1 MKNKFQFINLDGKDD
16 NLESNNSKEIIKDE
30 KEKQNNNRKKQI
42 KHKIYISF
50 ETRLLTMIS
59 LIFILFLG
67 TCYFI
72 LKTINYGQNESIKY
86 NESTDIY
93 YEVCQNNQSE
103 CLDEGLI
110 YNSSNI
116 SKINTSFD
124 YIVEY
129 SKKIESNISYYI
141 TAKTRVY
148 DRNEIDKLL
157 FKEEETLINKDNY
170 KSIEKKLKI
179 NETIEI
185 DYTKY
190 LNKIIPYITTGN
202 TQSYGE
208 IQLSLFLKDEEETR
222 EVSSL
227 VIPLVGNRFHIS
239 KNIISNEN
247 QIIEITPNEWNDNN
261 IKYALI
267 ASILIVL
274 CLILVYRCARLIILV
289 TTNRSNYQKKLH
301 SILREYDRLIVIARD
316 GYKANKEKEII
327 KLESFEELLKT
338 RELIQKPI
346 IYSKINDIKSD
357 FIVEDEE
364 KIYKFT
370 LKERN

>member
-1 MKNKFQFINLDGKDD
+1 MKNKFQFISLDEKDD

-30 KEKQNNNRKKQI
+30 KEKKNNNRKKQI

-72 LKTINYGQNESIKY
+72 LKTINYGQNESIIY

-93 YEVCQNNQSE
+93 YEVCQNNQSD

-190 LNKIIPYITTGN
+190 LNKIIPYIITGN

-208 IQLSLFLKDEEETR
+208 IQLSLFLKDDEETR

-227 VIPLVGNRFHIS
+227 VIPLVGNSFHIS

-289 TTNRSNYQKKLH
+289 TTNRSNYQKNLH

-316 GYKANKEKEII
+316 GYKANEEKEII

-364 KIYKFT
+364 KTYKFT